1 MRQMSTHVKTNRK
14 TNNDNSLGWE
24 AMIRDAKKRIE
35 DLNYSIK
42 VFEQRKAAG
51 EPCPATQSEGRTNAE
66 QHSV

>member
-1 MRQMSTHVKTNRK
+1 MRHTSDVVKQIRK
-14 TNNDNSLGWE
+14 TVDNNGLAWD
-24 AMIRDAKKRIE
+24 AMIRDARKRIE

-51 EPCPATQSEGRTNAE
+51 ETCPALQSQDQTEVQ